1 MKYIWLLVVI
11 IGIAGIYVGIQRY
24 QLQHTDAFGEYPCF
38 LCASVEPDYEV
49 VVFSSVDC
57 PHCDH
62 AVQRIQR
69 FCRLTGVRYGSTF
82 YDGSQETIIK
92 LSELGIE
99 KTSDFLAVIIKG
111 GTVAGV
117 HTDTTTVESF
127 LSEKLKEVSQL

>member
-1 MKYIWLLVVI
+1 MKYIWILVAI
-11 IGIAGIYVGIQRY
+11 CGIAGIYVGIQRY
-24 QLQHTDAFGEYPCF
+24 QLYHTEAFGEYPCF

-57 PHCDH
+57 PDCDQ

-82 YDGSQETIIK
+82 YDGSQETAVK

-99 KTSDFLAVIIKG
+99 KTSDFLAVILKG
-111 GTVAGV
+111 GIVIGV
-117 HTDTTTVESF
+117 HTDAATAESF
-127 LSEKLKEVSQL
+127 LSEKLKEASQL